1 MTWFLVPGIRDVNCT
16 HKDDDNVDKK
26 HKPTAIAAI
35 I

>member
-16 HKDDDNVDKK
+16 HNDDNVDKK
-26 HKPTAIAAI
+26 HIPPTAIAAI